1 MQKIVTES
9 DLRNAILVL
18 ESKQAREKILFKQ
31 QFQAT
36 YESVKPIN
44 LIKSTLMEAAK
55 LPDMKD
61 NLVNSTIGI
70 SAGYLTKVLF
80 QGFSGG
86 PIRKIL
92 GTVIMFG
99 IKNLV
104 AHNAEAIKN
113 GGHVFFNFL
122 KNISGKK
129 NLSSKPEV
137 NIKNDYT

>member
-1 MQKIVTES
+1 MHNIVTES

-18 ESKQAREKILFKQ
+18 ESKQAGEKVMLKQ
-31 QFQAT
+31 QLQAT

-44 LIKSTLMEAAK
+44 LIRSTLMEAAQS
-55 LPDMKD
+55 PDMKD

-92 GTVIMFG
+92 GTAIMFG

-104 AHNAEAIKN
+104 AHNPQAVSS
-113 GGHVFFNFL
+113 GGKVLFGFL
-122 KNISGKK
+122 RKITGKR
-129 NLSSKPEV
+129 NHNPTPGAHF
-137 NIKNDYT
+137 KNDYS

>member
-1 MQKIVTES
+1 MHNIVTES

-18 ESKQAREKILFKQ
+18 ESKQAGEKVMLKQ
-31 QFQAT
+31 QLQAT

-44 LIKSTLMEAAK
+44 LIRSTLMEAAQS
-55 LPDMKD
+55 PDMKD

-92 GTVIMFG
+92 GTAIMFG

-104 AHNAEAIKN
+104 AHNPEAVSR
-113 GGHVFFNFL
+113 GGKVLFGFL
-122 KNISGKK
+122 RKITGKR
-129 NLSSKPEV
+129 NRNPELNV
-137 NIKNDYT
+137 QK